1 MELDIKVPET
11 VLRSLKLSWKICI
24 LVPQRITDGDVN
36 IHDTH
41 LVNVAYDCM
50 AEFDANGVEID
61 LAPIHILELLFGVS
75 DHTQISQ
82 KSKENG
88 PKLYQFAAEHVQ
100 NWYQATLL

>member
-41 LVNVAYDCM
+41 LGNVAYNSM
-50 AEFDANGVEID
+50 AEFNANGVEID
-61 LAPIHILELLFGVS
+61 LAPIHILELLFDVS
-75 DHTQISQ
+75 HHTYQSEIQ
-82 KSKENG
+82 SKG
-88 PKLYQFAAEHVQ
+88 SKLYQFAAEHVQ
-100 NWYQATLL
+100 NRYQATLS